1 MKKVLFFLVLLSFIL
16 PFSTFTLAQAA
27 APAIEI
33 ATIQELTDKEAVDGD
48 IVSIT
53 DQGLVRSTNTGD
65 IHLFGIV
72 TDNPLAVFRAPGAT
86 GSALVRNGIA
96 PVNVTEDEGA
106 IKKGDYVTSSEKAG
120 KGKKAIRSGYVIGQ
134 ALSNASG
141 GRVVVALRIEYAE
154 VTTPRS
160 ANRLFEMLGATF
172 FKNVQDPSKFAEII
186 RYILAA
192 IVVILSFLFG
202 FLTFSRSIPKSIEAI
217 GRNPLSR
224 NAILISIVIN
234 VVLTIA
240 CGLIGIIAALLIIR
254 L

>member
-1 MKKVLFFLVLLSFIL
+1 MTKIILFFFVFSFL
-16 PFSTFTLAQAA
+16 FSTSRVFGAS
-27 APAIEI
+27 PAVEI
-33 ATIQELTDKEAVDGD
+33 ATIQQINDPGAVDGD
-48 IVSIT
+48 IISIT
-53 DQGLVRSTNTGD
+53 DQGMVRSSTTAD
-65 IHLFGIV
+65 IHLFGIL
-72 TDNPLAVFRAPGAT
+72 TDNPLAVWRDPNAT
-86 GSALVRNGIA
+86 GSAVVRNGIVE
-96 PVNVTEDEGA
+96 VNVTDAEGP
-106 IKKGDYVTSSEKAG
+106 IKRGDYVTSSETAG

-134 ALSNASG
+134 ATADGQG
-141 GRVVVALRIEYAE
+141 GRVLVALRIEYAE

-224 NAILISIVIN
+224 NSILISIGIN
-234 VVLTIA
+234 VFLTIA
-240 CGLIGIIAALLIIR
+240 CGLIGLVAALLIIR